1 LYFRGCN
8 KKGETEMAEGSVERE
23 IVGAGET
30 TGEVRLWQAV
40 IARTIQEWISGP
52 VRQKRQ
58 AEHYLFDDNTD
69 FGVVC
74 QSAGL
79 DPDNL
84 RARLT
89 KIRGRHLHEEQPIA
103 A

>member
-1 LYFRGCN
+1 
-8 KKGETEMAEGSVERE
+8 MAEGSVERE
-23 IVGAGET
+23 IVGAEET

-74 QSAGL
+74 QSAGF
-79 DPDNL
+79 DPDHL

-89 KIRGRHLHEEQPIA
+89 KIRGRHLREERAIA